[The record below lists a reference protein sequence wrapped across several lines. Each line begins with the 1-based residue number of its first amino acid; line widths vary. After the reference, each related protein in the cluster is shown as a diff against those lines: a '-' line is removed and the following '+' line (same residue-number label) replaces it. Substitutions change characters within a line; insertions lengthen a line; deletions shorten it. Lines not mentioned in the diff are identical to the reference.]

1 LVHATALYD
10 RERIMRTIRKNNGSV
25 ILIVVFAAALL
36 SAITVGILQLNT
48 EEIQLMQ
55 NQSGAAEA
63 MATAEAGLNDSFSRI
78 YQGSDPNIAGESFNG
93 GSYSVTAGSSA
104 VSDLL
109 ITSTGI
115 SSQGFTTRVEADI
128 TIGSSSPYIIRIDK
142 LRINE

>member
-1 LVHATALYD
+1 MTLYG
-10 RERIMRTIRKNNGSV
+10 RENIMRISRKNNGSV

-36 SAITVGILQLNT
+36 SAITIGILQLNT
-48 EEIQLMQ
+48 EEIQLMR

-78 YQGSDPNIAGESFNG
+78 YQGNDPNITSTSFNG
-93 GSYSVTAGSSA
+93 GSYSVTAGASA

-109 ITSTGI
+109 ITSTGV
-115 SSQGFTTRVEADI
+115 SSQGFTAKIKADVKV
-128 TIGSSSPYIIRIDK
+128 GNSSPYIVRIDK